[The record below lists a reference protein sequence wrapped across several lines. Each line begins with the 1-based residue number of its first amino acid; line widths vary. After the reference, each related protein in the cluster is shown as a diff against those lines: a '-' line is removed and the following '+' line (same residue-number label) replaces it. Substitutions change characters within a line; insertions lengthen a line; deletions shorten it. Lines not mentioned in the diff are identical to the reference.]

1 MPEIAEV
8 RTVARTLN
16 RSLPGNKI
24 KDINVIY
31 DRIIDQ
37 DTNEFKNILIGK
49 TIESVS
55 SFGKYLLFNL
65 GEYTLI
71 SHLRMEGKYFIK
83 KAEEPIEKHEH
94 VIFIFDDFTLRYH
107 DTRKFGRMRVLKT
120 EDVYSSKEI
129 KKLGIEPDNDSLTKE
144 YIYKSIHNKNKPI
157 KTLLL
162 DQSIINGLG
171 NIYVDEVLF
180 ASNINPNRSGSSIT
194 LDECDKIRI
203 SSKAII
209 EKATELGG
217 STIRSYT
224 SSLGVTGHY
233 QDYLKVHTK
242 EICPN
247 CKNKIKKIIS
257 ALPRKVLWLILI
269 LMIIYNV
276 INTVYGV
283 FNKKLDLR
291 IGKATMYTTED
302 KTMIPTIKTNDLI
315 ITKKCQPDDLNLQ
328 DIIIFDENG
337 ITKIQRITKIQ
348 GHGEN
353 SYYTTKG
360 DNNYHNNNVIIE
372 YNQIKGKFEKRIP
385 LLGLIVKMLQ
395 SKITTVFVIIILVL
409 LFVFNRDMKMKSI
422 KRRKNKKIDQLRK
435 QNN

>member
-83 KAEEPIEKHEH
+83 EAEEPIEKHEH

-107 DTRKFGRMRVLKT
+107 DTRKFGRMKALKT

-144 YIYKSIHNKNKPI
+144 YIYKAIHNKNKPI

-180 ASNINPNRSGSSIT
+180 ASSINPNRSGSSIT

-224 SSLGVTGHY
+224 SSLGVIGHY

-247 CKNKIKKIIS
+247 CKNKIVKIRVGGRGTYYC
-257 ALPRKVLWLILI
+257 P
-269 LMIIYNV
+269 
-276 INTVYGV
+276 
-283 FNKKLDLR
+283 
-291 IGKATMYTTED
+291 
-302 KTMIPTIKTNDLI
+302 
-315 ITKKCQPDDLNLQ
+315 KCQ
-328 DIIIFDENG
+328 
-337 ITKIQRITKIQ
+337 K
-348 GHGEN
+348 
-353 SYYTTKG
+353 
-360 DNNYHNNNVIIE
+360 
-372 YNQIKGKFEKRIP
+372 
-385 LLGLIVKMLQ
+385 
-395 SKITTVFVIIILVL
+395 
-409 LFVFNRDMKMKSI
+409 
-422 KRRKNKKIDQLRK
+422 
-435 QNN
+435 